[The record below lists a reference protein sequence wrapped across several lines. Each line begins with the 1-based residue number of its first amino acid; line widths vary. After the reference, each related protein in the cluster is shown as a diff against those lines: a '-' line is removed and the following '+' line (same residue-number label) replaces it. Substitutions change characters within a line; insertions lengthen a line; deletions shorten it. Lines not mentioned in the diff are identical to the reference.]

1 MANKNKKKDTIPTSE
16 LLESINLKPAKQLER
31 LKELIFNSCDSND
44 AKIEFVR
51 DEIKRNVYQ
60 LNAESIV
67 NKMLENIEIPE
78 VETEETEPA

>member
-1 MANKNKKKDTIPTSE
+1 MANKNKKKDTIPSE
-16 LLESINLKPAKQLER
+16 LLESINLKPAKQLEH

-60 LNAESIV
+60 VNAESIV
-67 NKMLENIEIPE
+67 NKMLENIEMPE